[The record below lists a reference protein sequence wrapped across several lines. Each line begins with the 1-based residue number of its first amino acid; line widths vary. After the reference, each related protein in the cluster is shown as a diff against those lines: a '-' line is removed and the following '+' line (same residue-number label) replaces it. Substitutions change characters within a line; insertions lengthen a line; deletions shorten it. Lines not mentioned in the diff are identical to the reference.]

1 MFGASGNRRCVR
13 PAGQAQQGGSAM
25 TISLDGCSR
34 DEAGDIGLS
43 RRDAVKG
50 AGALALA
57 TAMSTTSSVAGRSA
71 RAQVPATPGQVTTSD
86 GVQLHYLEAGS
97 GKPILMIPGWSQ
109 SAEQFKYQLSGLS
122 DRYRVIA
129 VDMRGHGESDKP
141 EFGYKISRLA
151 KDVRDMI
158 EALDL
163 DEVNILGHSMGSSVI
178 WNYYDMFGPER
189 LSKLLLIDQMPMI
202 TSNPVWSEQER
213 IDSGAIFDPQSL
225 YETINALAGPDGVET
240 TRGFIGNMVTKS
252 IAPEE
257 KEWIIERN
265 LRMPRHLASTLLYN
279 HATQDWRD
287 LIPRLELPTLVVGG
301 RVSVVPWR
309 SQEWVAEQIPGAR
322 LEIFEEEEGGNH
334 FMFIEGH
341 DKFNAIVADFVG

>member
-1 MFGASGNRRCVR
+1 
-13 PAGQAQQGGSAM
+13 M
-25 TISLDGCSR
+25 TTR
-34 DEAGDIGLS
+34 DEGRSAS
-43 RRDAVKG
+43 RKRRDDALGRRDVIKG
-50 AGALALA
+50 AGGLALA
-57 TAMSTTSSVAGRSA
+57 AAVASASPASRTA
-71 RAQVPATPGQVTTSD
+71 RAQVPGDVSHVTTSD
-86 GVQLHYLEAGS
+86 GVSLYYLEAGS
-97 GKPILMIPGWSQ
+97 GKQILMIPGWSQ
-109 SAEQFKYQLSGLS
+109 SAEQFKHQITGLS

-129 VDMRGHGESDKP
+129 VDMRGHGESEKP

-178 WNYYDMFGPER
+178 WNYYDLFGPER

-202 TSNPVWSEQER
+202 TSNPVWPEQER
-213 IDSGAIFDPQSL
+213 IASGAIFNPQSL

-240 TRGFIGNMVTKS
+240 TRGFIGSMVTKS
-252 IAPEE
+252 ISEE
-257 KEWIIERN
+257 DKNWIIERN
-265 LRMPRHLASTLLYN
+265 LRMPRQHAATLLYN

-287 LIPRLELPTLVVGG
+287 LIPRLQLPTLVVGG
-301 RVSVVPWR
+301 RVSVVPWQ
-309 SQEWVAEQIPGAR
+309 SQQWIAEQIPGAR

-341 DKFNAIVADFVG
+341 EKFNDIVADFVG

>member
-1 MFGASGNRRCVR
+1 
-13 PAGQAQQGGSAM
+13 M
-25 TISLDGCSR
+25 TTR
-34 DEAGDIGLS
+34 DDRTSSEAGEVGLG
-43 RRDAVKG
+43 RRAVIKG

-57 TAMSTTSSVAGRSA
+57 AGVGSAARSRSA
-71 RAQVPATPGQVTTSD
+71 GAQVPGTVGHVTTSD
-86 GVQLHYLEAGS
+86 GVSLYYLEAGS

-109 SAEQFKYQLSGLS
+109 SAEQFKHQVTGLS

-141 EFGYKISRLA
+141 DFGYKISRLA
-151 KDVRDMI
+151 KDVHDMI
-158 EALDL
+158 QALDL
-163 DEVNILGHSMGSSVI
+163 EEVNILGHSMGSSVI
-178 WNYYDMFGPER
+178 WNYYDMYGPER

-202 TSNPVWSEQER
+202 TSNPAWSEEER
-213 IDSGAIFDPQSL
+213 VDSGAIFNPQSL

-252 IAPEE
+252 IPEE
-257 KEWIIERN
+257 DKAWIIERN
-265 LRMPRHLASTLLYN
+265 LRMPRQHAATLLYN

-287 LIPRLELPTLVVGG
+287 LIPRIDLPSLVVGG
-301 RVSVVPWR
+301 RVSVVPWQ
-309 SQEWVAEQIPGAR
+309 SQQWVAEQIKGAR

-334 FMFIEGH
+334 FMFIEGP

>member
-1 MFGASGNRRCVR
+1 MTTGDRRGARGEES
-13 PAGQAQQGGSAM
+13 AG
-25 TISLDGCSR
+25 L
-34 DEAGDIGLS
+34 ELS
-43 RRDAVKG
+43 RRAAVRS

-57 TAMSTTSSVAGRSA
+57 SAAGALATVATA
-71 RAQVPATPGQVTTSD
+71 RAQVPGTPGQVATSD
-86 GVQLHYLEAGS
+86 GVDLHYLEAGS

-109 SAEQFKYQLSGLS
+109 TAEQFRYQLDGLS

-151 KDVRDMI
+151 KDVHDLI
-158 EALDL
+158 HALDL

-178 WNYYDMFGPER
+178 WNYYDMYGPER

-202 TSNPVWSEQER
+202 TSNPAWSEEER

-257 KEWIIERN
+257 KDWIIERN
-265 LRMPRHLASTLLYN
+265 LRMPRHLAATLLYN

-287 LIPRLELPTLVVGG
+287 VIPRLELPTLVVGG

-309 SQEWVAEQIPGAR
+309 SQEWVAEQITGAR

-341 DKFNAIVADFVG
+341 EKFNGIVADFVG

>member
-1 MFGASGNRRCVR
+1 M
-13 PAGQAQQGGSAM
+13 M
-25 TISLDGCSR
+25 TRDAGCSK
-34 DEAGDIGLS
+34 DESGDLGLS
-43 RRDAVKG
+43 RRDAVKS

-57 TAMSTTSSVAGRSA
+57 TAAGSLATVATRTA
-71 RAQVPATPGQVTTSD
+71 RAQAPGTPGQITTSD
-86 GVQLHYLEAGS
+86 GVNLHYLEAGS

-109 SAEQFKYQLSGLS
+109 TAEQFKYQLSGLS
-122 DRYRVIA
+122 DRYRMIA

-151 KDVRDMI
+151 KDTQDLI
-158 EALDL
+158 HALDL

-178 WNYYDMFGPER
+178 WNYYDLFGPER

-202 TSNPVWSEQER
+202 TSNPAWSEAER
-213 IDSGAIFDPQSL
+213 VNSGAIFDPQSL

-252 IAPEE
+252 IAEEE
-257 KEWIIERN
+257 KAWIIERN
-265 LRMPRHLASTLLYN
+265 LTMPRQHAATLLYN

-309 SQEWVAEQIPGAR
+309 SQEWIAQRIPGAR

-334 FMFIEGH
+334 FMFIEAPE
-341 DKFNAIVADFVG
+341 KFNDIVAEFVG